1 VHRGRVPS
9 YAKLLMIVQQL
20 IIFYFVYWT
29 IEEYANNAYFQSYVN
44 LGLQGSGFAIIAVS
58 SVGIFSAVAVGMY
71 MKLRQTRM
79 QLLQLAADEPP
90 LSQEDHGTGSILA
103 PHEEQHLINMIRK
116 STQTDSVS
124 APMPTLKREDPSGHA
139 K

>member
-1 VHRGRVPS
+1 
-9 YAKLLMIVQQL
+9 MIVQQL
-20 IIFYFVYWT
+20 IIFYFIFWT

-44 LGLQGSGFAIIAVS
+44 SGLQGSGFAIIAVS
-58 SVGIFSAVAVGMY
+58 IVCIFSAAATGMY

-79 QLLQLAADEPP
+79 ELRQLAAEEEAAPH
-90 LSQEDHGTGSILA
+90 QEDRVTGSILA

-116 STQTDSVS
+116 STPTDTAS
-124 APMPTLKREDPSGHA
+124 ASMPALNREEPSGRA